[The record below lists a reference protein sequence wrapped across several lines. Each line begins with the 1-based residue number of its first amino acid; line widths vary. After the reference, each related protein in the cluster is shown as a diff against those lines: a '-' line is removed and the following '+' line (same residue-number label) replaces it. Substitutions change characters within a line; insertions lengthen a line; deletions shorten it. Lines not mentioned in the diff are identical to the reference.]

1 MADRLVKE
9 KKTQISSVEKKYMQ
23 LLKEKGAHVSM
34 MLKINI
40 HMSRNM

>member
-34 MLKINI
+34 MLKITYI
-40 HMSRNM
+40 